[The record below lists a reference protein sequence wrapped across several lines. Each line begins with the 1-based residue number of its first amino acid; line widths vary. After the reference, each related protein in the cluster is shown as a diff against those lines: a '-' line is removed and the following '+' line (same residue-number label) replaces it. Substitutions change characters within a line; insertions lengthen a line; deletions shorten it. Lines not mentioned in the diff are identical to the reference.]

1 MKPLLT
7 LAAAAALFAGCSRT
21 DAAPADWVGKELPSL
36 GVDYLGKTPD
46 IKGKPMV
53 VEFWATWCP
62 PCRASIPH
70 LNEVN
75 KEFKD
80 KGLVIIGISD
90 EDKAKVEDFRKGVPM
105 DYNVALDK
113 EGKLAE
119 KFGITG
125 IPHAFVVGKDGKIA
139 WEGHPMTL
147 DKSVIEKVLK

>member
-1 MKPLLT
+1 MKTLLT
-7 LAAAAALFAGCSRT
+7 LAAAAVLIGCSPT
-21 DAAPADWVGKELPSL
+21 NAAPADWVGKELPTL

-46 IKGKPMV
+46 IKGKPVV

-113 EGKLAE
+113 QGKLAE